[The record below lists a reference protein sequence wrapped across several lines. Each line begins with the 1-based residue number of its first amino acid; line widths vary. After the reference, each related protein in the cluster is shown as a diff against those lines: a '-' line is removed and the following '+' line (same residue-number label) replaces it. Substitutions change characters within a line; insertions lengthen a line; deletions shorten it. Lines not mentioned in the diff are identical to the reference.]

1 VTQPADTVTKFFRVR
16 NLTTDALVSGLS
28 TVEGTA
34 FNSLGFKHEAGG
46 SPASYALGSVY
57 TDLTGGVYSWQYTV
71 PSVKAHH
78 AQSLLAVSANHGIEI
93 LTISGE
99 TESQDLDSL
108 GALVAQPVGGAG
120 TAFAFGSTVTLEL
133 AVYRQREVTQ
143 SFTATDLSTAEY
155 VNWKIGIRD
164 KDQGTEA
171 ATAVIW
177 DCDSGKLDGLTISGD
192 DEGLL
197 TITFP
202 ESLIGPLYT
211 TWVVARAYAL
221 GDFIRPTT
229 NNGFIYEATVAGT
242 SHAVTEPTWN
252 TTEGATNTD
261 GTVTWTCR
269 KRSLWLAS
277 IARVVGDM
285 VRPTAA
291 NPTLIYRCTVAGT
304 SAGSE
309 PTWPTTPGAT
319 IADGGVTWRCMS
331 DPFAALAAGD
341 DSLDVRYEVTADK
354 LSTAKPRAIIPSSTL
369 TLKRRENGV

>member
-1 VTQPADTVTKFFRVR
+1 MTQPADTVTKFFRVR
-16 NLTTDALVSGLS
+16 NLTTDALVPSLS

-34 FNSLGFKHEAGG
+34 FNSLGFYHQLGG
-46 SPASYALGSVY
+46 SPSSYSLGSTY
-57 TDLTGGVYSWQYTV
+57 TDLTGGYYSWTYAV
-71 PSVKAHH
+71 PSTKAHH
-78 AQSLLAVSANHGIEI
+78 GQSLLAVSANHGIEI

-108 GALVAQPVGGAG
+108 SALVAQPVGGAG

-143 SFTATDLSTAEY
+143 SFTAIDLSTAEY

-171 ATAVIW
+171 ATALIW

-192 DEGLL
+192 AVGLL

-229 NNGFIYEATVAGT
+229 NNGFIYEATIAGT

-304 SAGSE
+304 SAAGE

-319 IADGGVTWRCMS
+319 VTDGGVTWRCMS
-331 DPFAALAAGD
+331 DPFAALAVGD

-354 LSTAKPRAIIPSSTL
+354 LSTAKTRAIIPSSTL